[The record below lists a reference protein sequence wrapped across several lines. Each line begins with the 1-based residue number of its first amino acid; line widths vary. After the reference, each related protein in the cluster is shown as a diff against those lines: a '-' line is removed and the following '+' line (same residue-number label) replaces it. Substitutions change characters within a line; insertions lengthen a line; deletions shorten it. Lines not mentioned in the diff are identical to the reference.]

1 MRRETGQVG
10 LGPGSS
16 KGCIDLA
23 IHECEYTHMCMCM
36 CTHIHILPQDP
47 LQAVAIGEELS
58 QE

>member
-1 MRRETGQVG
+1 MG

-23 IHECEYTHMCMCM
+23 IHDCEHTHVCMCT

-47 LQAVAIGEELS
+47 LQAAALGEELS
-58 QE
+58 LE